1 MDAIF
6 QWKVNVNCI
15 LRAILLKKTC
25 NKKCR
30 NTTYMT
36 VYILSLDPPRRVESD
51 LKEIFG
57 HLMNTICLNA
67 ENWQG
72 VFL

>member
-1 MDAIF
+1 M
-6 QWKVNVNCI
+6 NCI
-15 LRAILLKKTC
+15 LRAILLANLEVLKKTC

-67 ENWQG
+67 EN
-72 VFL
+72 